1 VLWPEEH
8 LTDTLPQLA
17 RAHDV
22 LRPGGLEPGKKTL
35 VHLDGLTR
43 EQRYEQ
49 RTNMKDSLLAQG
61 GAESCEQVG
70 TTESDILSQGSGEA
84 QTGVVPCEIPELHV
98 SDVRGTVYPKT
109 ACDPSV
115 PSRRGGTCSVP
126 ERLVSDGTCVNS
138 TGSQSGLHNQRGL
151 GGASHRLEGKP
162 ISASMPASS
171 ACERSPGPDARL
183 ACERTME
190 EVKRM
195 HGHG

>member
-1 VLWPEEH
+1 
-8 LTDTLPQLA
+8 
-17 RAHDV
+17 
-22 LRPGGLEPGKKTL
+22 
-35 VHLDGLTR
+35 
-43 EQRYEQ
+43 
-49 RTNMKDSLLAQG
+49 MKDSLLAQG
-61 GAESCEQVG
+61 GDESCERVG

-84 QTGVVPCEIPELHV
+84 QTGVAPCEIPELHV
-98 SDVRGTVYPKT
+98 SAVRGTVYPKT

-115 PSRRGGTCSVP
+115 PSRLGGTCSVP

-171 ACERSPGPDARL
+171 ACERSPGPDAWL
-183 ACERTME
+183 AFERTME

-195 HGHG
+195 HGHGEVFLDYKCSPRGTCVWE